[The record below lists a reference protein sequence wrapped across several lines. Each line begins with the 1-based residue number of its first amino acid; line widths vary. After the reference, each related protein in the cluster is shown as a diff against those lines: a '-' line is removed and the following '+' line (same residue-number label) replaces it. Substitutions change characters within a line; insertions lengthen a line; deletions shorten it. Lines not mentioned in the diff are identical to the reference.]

1 MGLVVL
7 IPLIMMIR
15 SDFRQREVNMYCLV
29 CFGLWQFCYAYW
41 LFGIHEILKRGIIN
55 LGILLFLG
63 LGIVLYLK
71 ARRVRWAQVLHNYIG
86 LGDILF
92 FIFLIPVFKELEF
105 PRFLMVSFIFSL
117 IWWGVYSWR
126 TKVLTIPLVST
137 VCICYVVL
145 VVFRFLFD
153 ELKIQLL

>member
-1 MGLVVL
+1 ML

-29 CFGLWQFCYAYW
+29 CFGLLQFFYVYW
-41 LFGIHEILKRGIIN
+41 LFGVYEVLKRGIIN

-71 ARRVRWAQVLHNYIG
+71 VRRVRWVRVVHDYIG

-105 PRFLMVSFIFSL
+105 IRFLLVSFIFSL
-117 IWWGVYSWR
+117 IWWGVYSLR
-126 TKVLTIPLVST
+126 TEVLTIPLVST
-137 VCICYVVL
+137 VGICYVVL